1 MSFESKEEAAERTRQ
16 QKGVGEQKSPVGK
29 FANMEWDKEGMK
41 DEVNG
46 YADETLV
53 NWSEL
58 ARRFQIKNKNGELAQ
73 NGGQIA
79 MEWLKSE
86 GVNVKTF
93 RKKRRAGNDANIRRK
108 LMKGAGSEITLPSPE
123 TNGKALKKMQEKVLS
138 GEIHVGEPI
147 VPRKV
152 INLKS
157 QLYNDQVL
165 GNLKEII

>member
-16 QKGVGEQKSPVGK
+16 QKREGEQKSPVGK

-58 ARRFQIKNKNGELAQ
+58 ARRFQIKNKSGELAQ
-73 NGGQIA
+73 NGGQNA

-86 GVNVKTF
+86 GVNVKRF
-93 RKKRRAGNDANIRRK
+93 RKKDEQVMMPTYEGN
-108 LMKGAGSEITLPSPE
+108 
-123 TNGKALKKMQEKVLS
+123 
-138 GEIHVGEPI
+138 
-147 VPRKV
+147 
-152 INLKS
+152 
-157 QLYNDQVL
+157 
-165 GNLKEII
+165 

>member
-16 QKGVGEQKSPVGK
+16 QKREGEQKSPVGK

-86 GVNVKTF
+86 GVNVKRF

-108 LMKGAGSEITLPSPE
+108 LRKGAGSEITLPCPE
-123 TNGKALKKMQEKVLS
+123 TNGKVLKKMQEKVLS

-165 GNLKEII
+165 GNLK

>member
-1 MSFESKEEAAERTRQ
+1 M
-16 QKGVGEQKSPVGK
+16 
-29 FANMEWDKEGMK
+29 
-41 DEVNG
+41 
-46 YADETLV
+46 V

-86 GVNVKTF
+86 GVNVKRF

-108 LMKGAGSEITLPSPE
+108 LRKGAGSEITLPCPE
-123 TNGKALKKMQEKVLS
+123 TNGKVLS

-165 GNLKEII
+165 GNLK